1 MAVKNFPTR
10 EILFQLARTQTVRTV
25 LFAGLSHVNDGN
37 QDAAGRDTSLGR
49 LEKISLQVVTN
60 RDEVPLGRLDLEFT
74 FFEIGD
80 DCVDLQAAL
89 HGAGPQNFYGRMRAV
104 HSRDLPAVFRKPEC
118 ISAHPARK
126 VERLAWNEFRRR
138 SRNQR
143 RWRGV

>member
-89 HGAGPQNFYGRMRAV
+89 HGAGPQNFSARIRAV
-104 HSRDLPAVFRKPEC
+104 HIPALPTLFPNPQSLSPPPPTKLP
-118 ISAHPARK
+118 P
-126 VERLAWNEFRRR
+126 LPPPP
-138 SRNQR
+138 
-143 RWRGV
+143 